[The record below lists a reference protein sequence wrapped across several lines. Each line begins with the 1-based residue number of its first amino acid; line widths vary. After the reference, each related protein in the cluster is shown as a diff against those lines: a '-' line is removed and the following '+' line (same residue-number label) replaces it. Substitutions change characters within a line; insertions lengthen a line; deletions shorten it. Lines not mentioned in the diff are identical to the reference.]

1 MNDWVSLFGGLLDF
15 ASVYWLQKCIRTMV
29 CGMALLP
36 VILLVRRINRGRNV
50 HVNFYATLL
59 LLPMVFM
66 GMNKLYF
73 LTDWAYITVCM
84 NRYVRPIHGMVY
96 FGIVFL
102 LLGRFWVKG
111 LCLRKSVRRL
121 PVLLDE
127 TAWRRALYTVTEG
140 GCTGFTKWYLGRVR
154 VYVVQEEISP
164 YSGGILRPFVVI
176 PRRLKEEWTDEQLY
190 GVFCHELI
198 HIRSGHILWMFLFD
212 LLCIYWWINP
222 FVYLCRRMLRKDMEL
237 VCDGTCIHEIG
248 ICRREYGGLL
258 LYMIELLRGVCR
270 AGTLSF
276 FRQNDYRELKG
287 RISHMNRSCTRLR
300 FRRKRRA
307 VSMVFGLIVA
317 LGCGVILATSYPRYT
332 RMDEISLYGEDLRLL
347 SYDSSELRDSVRVV
361 EGTLKINEGKFR
373 KLLAEQQVEDEYV
386 YIGFDTIMKVPGC
399 GGCGNTGMVSTGNVN
414 DILYLNSYTLENRVM
429 EFILKCL

>member
-1 MNDWVSLFGGLLDF
+1 MNDWVSLFGGLVDF

-102 LLGRFWVKG
+102 LLGRFLVKEVR
-111 LCLRKSVRRL
+111 LKRSVGRL
-121 PVLLDE
+121 QLIGDDR
-127 TAWRRALYTVTEG
+127 TWNRALNTVTNG
-140 GCTGFTKWYLGRVR
+140 NHTGLVGRCLSRVR
-154 VYVVQEEISP
+154 VYVTQEEISP
-164 YSGGILRPFVVI
+164 YSGGFVHPFVVI
-176 PRRLKEEWTDEQLY
+176 PSRLKQEWEDEQLY
-190 GVFCHELI
+190 TVFCHELI

-248 ICRREYGGLL
+248 ICRKQYGGLL
-258 LYMIELLRGVCR
+258 LHMIELLRGACR

-276 FRQNDYRELKG
+276 FWQNDYRELKG

-300 FRRKRRA
+300 FQRKRRA